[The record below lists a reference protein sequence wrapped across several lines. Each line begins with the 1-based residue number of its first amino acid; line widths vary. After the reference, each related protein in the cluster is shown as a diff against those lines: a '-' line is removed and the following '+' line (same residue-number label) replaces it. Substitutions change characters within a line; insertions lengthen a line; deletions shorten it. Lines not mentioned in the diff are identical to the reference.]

1 VAELADAQ
9 ALEACGET
17 RAGSIPASRT
27 ILLVQGAAPVVQSR
41 VEDLSPVVKKVSVEV
56 TPDRVKDALDLA
68 FTSVSRTVKLKGYRQ
83 GHVPRRL
90 VERYFGD
97 DVKKDVA
104 QKLVTGSIHEAL
116 AEHQLDPVAPPRV
129 ENGAVEPGQPFKYTA
144 TVEVRPRVEPKDYE
158 GLTVPKIESVV
169 TDAEVGE
176 RIEEMRSGQAM
187 FVPVEGR
194 DVAEVGDFVSADYEG
209 SVDGAP
215 LRGAK
220 REGVLLEVAEG
231 SLLENKAE
239 GLLGARVGE
248 TRELGASFPSDYA
261 VEDLRGKEGRFQVV
275 VKGLKRREVPALDD
289 AFVQDLG
296 GEQKTVSELRAKI
309 RGEMEQQ
316 KRERAQS
323 DQREAVLTA
332 LVEKNPL
339 EAPPAL
345 VERNVDAM
353 LQGMLEGF
361 MRRGI
366 DPRQLGLNLDRMR
379 DELRQRALLEVKG
392 YLLLEAIAE
401 KEKIEATEEDLSSH
415 FDKMAVELKQP
426 AEKIR
431 TAFRRQ
437 DSLDSLKA
445 RLRQDKALAFLL
457 SKANF
462 Q

>member
-1 VAELADAQ
+1 
-9 ALEACGET
+9 
-17 RAGSIPASRT
+17 
-27 ILLVQGAAPVVQSR
+27 VVQSR
-41 VEDLSPVVKKVSVEV
+41 VEDLSPVVKKVSVEL
-56 TPDRVKDALDLA
+56 TPDRVKDALETA
-68 FTSVSRTVKLKGYRQ
+68 YTSVSRTVKLKGYRQ

-116 AEHQLDPVAPPRV
+116 AEHKLDPVAPPRV
-129 ENGAVEPGQPFKYTA
+129 ENGSVEPGQPFKYTA

-158 GLTVPKIESVV
+158 GLTVPKVDAQV
-169 TDAEVGE
+169 TDAQVEE
-176 RIEEMRSGQAM
+176 RIEEMRSNQAM

-194 DVAEVGDFVSADYEG
+194 EVAEAGDFVSADYDATI
-209 SVDGAP
+209 DGKP
-215 LRGAK
+215 LQGAR
-220 REGVLLEVAEG
+220 REGVLLEVVPG
-231 SLLENKAE
+231 SILDNKAE
-239 GLLGARVGE
+239 GLAGARLGE
-248 TRELGASFPSDYA
+248 TREISATFPDDYGA
-261 VEDLRGKEGRFQVV
+261 EELRGKEARFQVQ
-275 VKGLKRREVPALDD
+275 VKGLKKREVPFLDD

-296 GEQKTVSELRAKI
+296 GEAKTLADLRASL
-309 RGEMEQQ
+309 RAEMEKQT
-316 KRERAQS
+316 RDRAENS
-323 DQREAVLTA
+323 QREKLIEA
-332 LVEKNPL
+332 LVAKNPI

-401 KEKIEATEEDLSSH
+401 KEKVEVSDEDVDRHFEKLSG
-415 FDKMAVELKQP
+415 DLKQP

-431 TAFRRQ
+431 AAFRREQ
-437 DSLDSLKA
+437 SLDSLKT
-445 RLRQDKALAFLL
+445 RLRQEKALAFLL

-462 Q
+462 SQP

>member
-1 VAELADAQ
+1 
-9 ALEACGET
+9 
-17 RAGSIPASRT
+17 
-27 ILLVQGAAPVVQSR
+27 VVQSR
-41 VEDLSPVVKKVSVEV
+41 VEDLSPVVKKVSVEL
-56 TPDRVKDALDLA
+56 TPDHVKDALDRA

-104 QKLVTGSIHEAL
+104 QKLVSGSIGEAL
-116 AEHQLDPVAPPRV
+116 AEHKLDPVAPPRV
-129 ENGAVEPGQPFKYTA
+129 ENGSVEPGQPFKYTA
-144 TVEVRPRVEPKDYE
+144 TIEVRPKVEPRDYQ
-158 GLTVPKIESVV
+158 GLSAPKIDSEVKG
-169 TDAEVGE
+169 AEVEE
-176 RIEEMRSGQAM
+176 RLEEMRKNQAM

-194 DVAEVGDFVSADYEG
+194 EVVEQGDFASADYQG
-209 SVDGAP
+209 FVDGAP

-220 REGVLLEVAEG
+220 REGVLLEVVPG
-231 SLLENKAE
+231 SMLENKAE

-248 TRELGASFPSDYA
+248 TRELGVTFPSDYA
-261 VEDLRGKEGRFQVV
+261 VEELRGKDARFQVA
-275 VKGLKRREVPALDD
+275 VKGLKKREVPALDD

-296 GEQKTVSELRAKI
+296 GEAKTVPELREKLKK
-309 RGEMEQQ
+309 EMVQQ
-316 KRERAQS
+316 KKERAEG
-323 DQREAVLTA
+323 DQRERLLQA
-332 LVEKNPL
+332 LLEKNPV

-353 LQGMLEGF
+353 LQGMLESF

-401 KEKIEATEEDLSSH
+401 KEKIEASEEDLDKH
-415 FDKMAVELKQP
+415 FEKLSGEMGQP
-426 AEKIR
+426 PEKIR
-431 TAFRRQ
+431 AALRRK
-437 DSLDSLKA
+437 DSLESLKA

-457 SKANF
+457 SKANLT
-462 Q
+462 

>member
-1 VAELADAQ
+1 
-9 ALEACGET
+9 
-17 RAGSIPASRT
+17 
-27 ILLVQGAAPVVQSR
+27 VVQSR
-41 VEDLSPVVKKVSVEV
+41 VEDLSPVVKKVSVEL
-56 TPDRVKDALDLA
+56 TPDRVKDALDRA
-68 FTSVSRTVKLKGYRQ
+68 YTSVSRTVKLKGYRQ

-129 ENGAVEPGQPFKYTA
+129 ENGSVEAGQPFKYTA

-158 GLTVPKIESVV
+158 GLSVTRIDATV
-169 TDAEVGE
+169 TDAQVDE
-176 RIEEMRSGQAM
+176 RIEEMRANQAM
-187 FVPVEGR
+187 FVPIEGR
-194 DVAEVGDFVSADYEG
+194 DVAEAGDFVSADYEG
-209 SVDGAP
+209 FVEGAP

-220 REGVLLEVAEG
+220 REGVLLEVAPG

-248 TRELGASFPSDYA
+248 NRELGVSFANDYA
-261 VEDLRGKEGRFQVV
+261 VEELRGKEARFQVKV
-275 VKGLKRREVPALDD
+275 NGLKKREVPALDD
-289 AFVQDLG
+289 AFVQDLA
-296 GEQKTVSELRAKI
+296 GEPKTVSDLRAKI
-309 RGEMEQQ
+309 RSEMEQQ
-316 KRERAQS
+316 KKDRAES
-323 DQREAVLTA
+323 DQREVVLTA
-332 LVEKNPL
+332 LAEKNPI

-401 KEKIEATEEDLSSH
+401 KEKIEASEEDLAKH
-415 FDKMAVELKQP
+415 FDKLAHELKQP
-426 AEKIR
+426 AEKVR
-431 TAFRRQ
+431 AAFKRQ
-437 DSLDSLKA
+437 ESLDGLKG

>member
-1 VAELADAQ
+1 V
-9 ALEACGET
+9 G
-17 RAGSIPASRT
+17 
-27 ILLVQGAAPVVQSR
+27 QSR
-41 VEDLSPVVKKVSVEV
+41 VEDLSPVVKKVSVELP
-56 TPDRVKDALDLA
+56 PDRVKDALDRA
-68 FTSVSRTVKLKGYRQ
+68 YTSVSRTVKLKGYRQ

-116 AEHQLDPVAPPRV
+116 AEHKLDPVAPPRV
-129 ENGAVEPGQPFKYTA
+129 ENGSVEAGQPFKYTA

-158 GLTVPKIESVV
+158 GLAVPKIEAAVA
-169 TDAEVGE
+169 DAQVEE
-176 RIEEMRSGQAM
+176 RIEEMRREAAM

-194 DVAEVGDFVSADYEG
+194 EVAEAGDFVSADYEG
-209 SVDGAP
+209 FVGGAP

-220 REGVLLEVAEG
+220 REGVLLEVTAG

-248 TRELGASFPSDYA
+248 SRELGVSFANDYA
-261 VEDLRGKEGRFQVV
+261 VEELRGKEARFQVQ

-289 AFVQDLG
+289 PFVQDLG
-296 GEQKTVSELRAKI
+296 GEAKTVADLRA
-309 RGEMEQQ
+309 RLRSEMEAQ
-316 KRERAQS
+316 KKERAEGE
-323 DQREAVLTA
+323 QREKVLEA
-332 LVEKNPL
+332 LVTKNPI

-366 DPRQLGLNLDRMR
+366 DPRQLGLNVDRMR

-401 KEKIEATEEDLSSH
+401 KEKIEATEDDLGKH
-415 FDKMAVELKQP
+415 FEKLATELKQP

-431 TAFRRQ
+431 AAFRRQ

-462 Q
+462 TAT

>member
-1 VAELADAQ
+1 M
-9 ALEACGET
+9 
-17 RAGSIPASRT
+17 
-27 ILLVQGAAPVVQSR
+27 VQSR
-41 VEDLSPVVKKVSVEV
+41 IEDLSPVVKKVSVEV
-56 TPDRVKDALDLA
+56 TPDRVKDALDRA
-68 FTSVSRTVKLKGYRQ
+68 YSTVSRTVKLKGYRQ

-104 QKLVTGSIHEAL
+104 QKLVSGSIHEAL
-116 AEHQLDPVAPPRV
+116 AEHKLDPVAPPRV
-129 ENGAVEPGQPFKYTA
+129 ENGSVEPGQPFKYTA
-144 TVEVRPRVEPKDYE
+144 TVEVRPKVEPKDYE
-158 GLTVPKIESVV
+158 GLSVPKVAVEV
-169 TDAEVGE
+169 TDAQVDE
-176 RIEEMRSGQAM
+176 RIEEMRREHAM

-194 DVAEVGDFVSADYEG
+194 DVAEAGDYVSSDYQGFIE
-209 SVDGAP
+209 GAP

-220 REGVLLEVAEG
+220 REGVLLEVAAG

-239 GLLGARVGE
+239 ALLGAHIGE
-248 TRELGASFPSDYA
+248 TRELGVTFPSDYA
-261 VEDLRGKEGRFQVV
+261 VEELRGKEARFQVA
-275 VKGLKRREVPALDD
+275 VKGLKKREVPALDD

-296 GEQKTVSELRAKI
+296 GEAKTLAELRAKL
-309 RGEMEQQ
+309 RSEMEQQ
-316 KRERAQS
+316 KRERAEG
-323 DQREAVLTA
+323 DQREKVLEA
-332 LVEKNPL
+332 LAAKNPI

-366 DPRQLGLNLDRMR
+366 DPRQLGLNIDRMR

-401 KEKIEATEEDLSSH
+401 KEKIEATEDDLTKH
-415 FDKMAVELKQP
+415 FDKLSTELKQP
-426 AEKIR
+426 ADKIR
-431 TAFRRQ
+431 AAFRRQ

-462 Q
+462 T

>member
-1 VAELADAQ
+1 MHLVA
-9 ALEACGET
+9 
-17 RAGSIPASRT
+17 
-27 ILLVQGAAPVVQSR
+27 QSR
-41 VEDLSPVVKKVSVEV
+41 VEDLSPVVKKVSVEL
-56 TPDRVKDALDLA
+56 TPDRVKDALDTA
-68 FTSVSRTVKLKGYRQ
+68 YVTVSRTVKLKGYRQ

-116 AEHQLDPVAPPRV
+116 AEHKLDPVAPPRV

-144 TVEVRPRVEPKDYE
+144 TVEVRPRVEPRDYE
-158 GLTVPKIESVV
+158 GLTVARVDTAVS
-169 TDAEVGE
+169 DAQVEE
-176 RIEEMRSGQAM
+176 RIEELRQDHAL
-187 FVPVEGR
+187 FVPIDGR
-194 DVAEVGDFVSADYEG
+194 DVAEAGDFVSADYEG
-209 SVDGAP
+209 FVDGAP

-220 REGVLLEVAEG
+220 REGVLLEAAPG

-248 TRELGASFPSDYA
+248 TRELGVTFPADYT
-261 VEDLRGKEGRFQVV
+261 VEELRGKDARFRVV
-275 VKGLKRREVPALDD
+275 VKGLKKREMPALDD
-289 AFVQDLG
+289 AFAQDLG
-296 GEQKTVSELRAKI
+296 GEAKTLPDLRA
-309 RGEMEQQ
+309 RLRSEMEA
-316 KRERAQS
+316 KRKERAES
-323 DQREAVLTA
+323 DQREKLLEA

-392 YLLLEAIAE
+392 YLLLESIAE
-401 KEKIEATEEDLSSH
+401 KEKIEATEDDLDKH
-415 FDKMAVELKQP
+415 FEKLAAEVNQP
-426 AEKIR
+426 AEKVR
-431 TAFRRQ
+431 AAFRRQ
-437 DSLDSLKA
+437 DSIDSLKA

-462 Q
+462 TDAR